1 MMGPAMT
8 RRFGRG
14 KDALFRFTPAA
25 MRDISRKNASK
36 RITPVD
42 NAMTPA

>member
-1 MMGPAMT
+1 MTGQAMM

-14 KDALFRFTPAA
+14 KNAPFCFVTAA
-25 MRDISRKNASK
+25 MRGISRKNASK
-36 RITPVD
+36 RITTVD